1 LLLSALPAGE
11 SIDSCGCAAGAVQR
25 APELGSKCG
34 QRHADRRRRR
44 LNADLHDNT
53 LKAILLLKPHQFQTF
68 VALGQAVLGITLC
81 A

>member
-11 SIDSCGCAAGAVQR
+11 SIDSCGYAAGAVQR